1 MVLIIAEKPSL
12 GRNIAA
18 GLGSFQRR
26 DGYLENQNCIIT
38 WAFGHLFS
46 LADIE
51 FYNPKPEGEKY
62 WTMKNLPCFPSE
74 FKFELRLGDDKKLDE
89 GVVKQFNIIKALC
102 NREDVDVIVNAGDAD
117 REGEIIVR
125 TCVNKALDSEKTLKR
140 LWLPDQTPETV
151 KAAFENMKD
160 ETEYDNLAN
169 EGYARTYID
178 WLYGVNLTRLATL
191 RTGTL
196 LRVGRVIV
204 PIVKAIYD
212 RDMAIKNFVP
222 EKYYSIASKEE
233 TKGEIV
239 ELQSKLKFENF

>member
-18 GLGSFQRR
+18 GLGTFQRR
-26 DGYLENQNCIIT
+26 DGYLENNECIIT

-51 FYNPKPEGEKY
+51 AYSEQSTSGRR
-62 WTMKNLPCFPSE
+62 WTMDNLPCFPSE
-74 FKFELRLGDDKKLDE
+74 FKYELRLDDNKQLDS
-89 GVVKQFNIIKALC
+89 GVVKQFETIKALC
-102 NREDVDVIVNAGDAD
+102 NRDDVNLIVNAGDAD

-125 TCVNKALDSEKTLKR
+125 TCVEKALTTPKEQKR

-151 KAAFENMKD
+151 KAAFESMKS
-160 ETEYDNLAN
+160 ENEYDNLAN

-191 RTGTL
+191 RTGSL

-212 RDMAIKNFVP
+212 RDMAILNFVP
-222 EKYYSIASKEE
+222 EKYASITSP
-233 TKGEIV
+233 V
-239 ELQSKLKFENF
+239 F